1 MTTADLP
8 ALFVVGEHAV
18 STVFEVPP
26 STAVDGQDRTEVDHS
41 SGGPSPSSLAATMD
55 IDELEASVPP
65 STASPNVYR
74 TRCCTDGPDT
84 TANNSHMASPLSPGL
99 EAVLAAQDTD
109 SILPIDSQ
117 DRVMAGPLPA
127 IPRNESPSPDAVEAW
142 NAVAA
147 VQREADD
154 HAATLASSRRQK
166 ARVMPAPRLGCPQPV
181 ASGVIVE
188 VAKLLQ
194 PTSPCVRLTSEE
206 VSERNRQKKQN
217 GIAIAT
223 WRRRTSSTP
232 VLPANGEKFS
242 IWIEQYFSQLVS
254 LITSLPY
261 PLMELTHGDDQSCLN
276 LVNPF
281 AAILSLR

>member
-1 MTTADLP
+1 MHATWPLLILP

-55 IDELEASVPP
+55 IDELEASMAPTRLRSILTWPP
-65 STASPNVYR
+65 
-74 TRCCTDGPDT
+74 
-84 TANNSHMASPLSPGL
+84 PLPPGL

-127 IPRNESPSPDAVEAW
+127 IPRYESPSPDAVEAW

-154 HAATLASSRRQK
+154 HAATLASSRRHK

-206 VSERNRQKKQN
+206 VSERNRQKN
-217 GIAIAT
+217 RTASLS
-223 WRRRTSSTP
+223 RRGGDGHRRH
-232 VLPANGEKFS
+232 
-242 IWIEQYFSQLVS
+242 QYYQRMVKNFRSGLNNIS
-254 LITSLPY
+254 LSWY
-261 PLMELTHGDDQSCLN
+261 H
-276 LVNPF
+276 
-281 AAILSLR
+281 